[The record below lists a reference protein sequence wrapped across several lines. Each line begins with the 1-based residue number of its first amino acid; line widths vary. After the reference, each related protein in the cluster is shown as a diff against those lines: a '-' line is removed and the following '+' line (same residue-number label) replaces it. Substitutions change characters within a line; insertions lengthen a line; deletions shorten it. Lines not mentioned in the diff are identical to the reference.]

1 MIKENLKIE
10 ILIGKEMNNL
20 KNKYKFEYNL
30 EAPYRKK
37 MYKII
42 VESLFLTLSLTY
54 YDFKFGEK
62 LKI

>member
-1 MIKENLKIE
+1 
-10 ILIGKEMNNL
+10 MNNL

-54 YDFKFGEK
+54 YDFKFGE
-62 LKI
+62 